1 MKTFASAVLLV
12 ASASASFNK
21 LINFD
26 FDTYFKQTTRKE
38 KPALGSYDYEWSK
51 EDDSGDYFV
60 DLYLNGDFVAEYLL
74 PFDDTDDDIS
84 WTLEFIPEVNLGG
97 T

>member
-12 ASASASFNK
+12 ASASASFSQ

-26 FDTYFKQTTRKE
+26 FDQYFTQSESKA

-51 EDDSGDYFV
+51 ESDSGDFSAE
-60 DLYLNGDFVAEYLL
+60 LWLNGDFVAEYML

-84 WTLEFIPEVNLGG
+84 WTLTFTPEINLGG